1 MAKTSLDYPDNGYP
15 INQELFSTQYHRGGK
30 LFFDWDRLEN
40 FLRTHDWPVGNNVT
54 STKCQSWVSYMYMQC
69 AIALVSDAQVEG
81 KVSIAPKLGIAT

>member
-40 FLRTHDWPVGNNVT
+40 FLRTHD
-54 STKCQSWVSYMYMQC
+54 
-69 AIALVSDAQVEG
+69 
-81 KVSIAPKLGIAT
+81 